1 MDGKCLFLE
10 PPSVFQLTDVQG
22 TRLNSKESCRNGERR
37 TKGEVRD
44 ENKITKDVND
54 LRESS

>member
-1 MDGKCLFLE
+1 M
-10 PPSVFQLTDVQG
+10 FQLTDVPG

-37 TKGEVRD
+37 TKGDVPD
-44 ENKITKDVND
+44 EKKIKEDVND

>member
-1 MDGKCLFLE
+1 M
-10 PPSVFQLTDVQG
+10 FQLTDVPG

-37 TKGEVRD
+37 TKGDVPD
-44 ENKITKDVND
+44 EKKIKKDVND